1 MLRRHIFE
9 WKQSSCSVS
18 IDGLGEIE
26 SSTIYEVKNN
36 KFKLLK
42 RIDYL
47 TLWACSIQH

>member
-9 WKQSSCSVS
+9 WNKSSCSVS

-36 KFKLLK
+36 NKLLK
-42 RIDYL
+42 RIDYPDS
-47 TLWACSIQH
+47 WACSIQH